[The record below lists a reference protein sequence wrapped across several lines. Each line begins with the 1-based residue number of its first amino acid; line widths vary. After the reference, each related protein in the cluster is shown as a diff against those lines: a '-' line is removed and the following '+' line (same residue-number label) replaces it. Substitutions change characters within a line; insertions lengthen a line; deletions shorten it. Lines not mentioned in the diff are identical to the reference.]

1 MKNVNLIKQKLL
13 NGTEV
18 LGTWSIISNP
28 AVLEIISLSGFD
40 FIILDMEHGI
50 YDVTS
55 LDSCIR
61 VCEANDCSP
70 IVRVPGLD
78 TSAAQWA
85 LDLGAHGV
93 IVPQVS
99 GINEVRTAVEMTK
112 FSPAGFRGY
121 NPFTRAASYNPT
133 ADRKAGK
140 LNNEFGLTSII
151 IENKKSIDELEAILT
166 IENLDVIYV
175 GVYDLSIALGFSGN
189 TLHPELVAIV
199 DECIRKI
206 RKANKSAGMMVHSQA
221 DVQRAKALGADFLVW
236 SVDTNII
243 RKGAED
249 AVQAFR
255 NA

>member
-13 NGTEV
+13 NGTDV
-18 LGTWSIISNP
+18 FGTWSIISNP

-99 GINEVRTAVEMTK
+99 GINEVRKAVEMTK

-121 NPFTRAASYNPT
+121 NPFTRAANYNPT
-133 ADRKAGK
+133 ADREAGK
-140 LNNEFGLTSII
+140 LNNEFSLASVI
-151 IENKKSIDELEAILT
+151 IENKQSIDELETILT
-166 IENLDVIYV
+166 IDNLDVVYV
-175 GVYDLSIALGFSGN
+175 GVYDLSISLGFEGN
-189 TLHPELVAIV
+189 TLHPDLVAIV
-199 DECIRKI
+199 EDCVRKI
-206 RKANKSAGMMVHSQA
+206 RKANKSAGIMVHSQS
-221 DVQRAKALGADFLVW
+221 DVQRAKALGANFLVW

-243 RKGAED
+243 RKGAEE